1 MEQARKRVL
10 FDAQTIGERVY
21 QLGKEI
27 SAKYPQG
34 NVLFVGILKGAF
46 MFMADLVRSLDV
58 SCEVDFVRIS
68 SYGSETVSS
77 GNLRIIMDVS
87 TPIEGRDVILVDDIV
102 DTGLT
107 LAAYKEM
114 LLTRSPRSLEVAA
127 LIDKAERREKSVK
140 VDYCGF
146 RVPDGF
152 IIGYGLDCNEQ
163 GRQLPGLYVLEQG

>member
-1 MEQARKRVL
+1 MGQDRKRVL
-10 FDAQTIGERVY
+10 FDARTIGERVQ

-34 NVLFVGILKGAF
+34 NLLFVGILKGSF
-46 MFMADLVRSLDV
+46 MFMADLVRCLDV

-68 SYGSETVSS
+68 TYGSETVSS
-77 GNLRIIMDVS
+77 GELKVIMDVS

-107 LAAYKEM
+107 LAAYREM
-114 LLTRSPRSLEVAA
+114 LLGRSPRSLEVAA
-127 LIDKAERREKSVK
+127 LIDKTERREKSVQ

-146 RVPDGF
+146 RVPGGF

-163 GRQLPGLYVLEQG
+163 GRQHAGLYVLE